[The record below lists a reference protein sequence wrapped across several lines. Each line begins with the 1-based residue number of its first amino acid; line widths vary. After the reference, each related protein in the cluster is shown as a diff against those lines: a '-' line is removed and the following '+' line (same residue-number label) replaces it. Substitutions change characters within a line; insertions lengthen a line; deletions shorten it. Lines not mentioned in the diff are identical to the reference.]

1 MTADR
6 ARAVEDKNLTEEGI
20 QKLRRR
26 ALNDPAIQRRS
37 REVLDEIER
46 GDEPKNLGI
55 GAEELP
61 DFLREHNP

>member
-6 ARAVEDKNLTEEGI
+6 ARAVEDKHLTEEEI

-26 ALNDPAIQRRS
+26 ALNDPAIQKRS

-46 GDEPKNLGI
+46 GDEPKSPGI

-61 DFLREHNP
+61 DFLREHNS